1 MANSIFRNIAANM
14 PRQNQQMTTQLQ
26 EASRMGVQA
35 QLGQIGQAGGGP
47 LSVQQVQ
54 QAGAQAAAQQGQSI
68 LQSQQVQAQKAM
80 QASKQ
85 AAQVEADE
93 TQQRLREREFGIK
106 KKANVLQR
114 QLGVYDEKLKN
125 EIFDRNIKFEKDELG
140 RTVFNERQL
149 MDYKIYNSK
158 SKIEFR
164 KFEQDMRN
172 MSRRRLK
179 MLDISLAKIKQEL
192 GQQFKKDQLEMDQ
205 AQKMRL
211 LKAKQAIEEK
221 IARAQARAAN
231 RAAMISSAGAII
243 GAGVGAVLAI
253 PTGGL
258 SVGAGAAIGAS
269 IGQGVGG
276 MAAGATAESPNYN
289 RGVNAR
295 NY

>member
-1 MANSIFRNIAANM
+1 M
-14 PRQNQQMTTQLQ
+14 PRQNQRVATGLQ
-26 EASRMGVQA
+26 EASKMGVQA
-35 QLGQIGQAGGGP
+35 QLGQIGQMGQGP

-54 QAGAQAAAQQGQSI
+54 QAGAQAAAQQGQAT
-68 LQSQQVQAQKAM
+68 LQAQQQQAQKAM
-80 QASKQ
+80 QASQQ
-85 AAQVEADE
+85 AAKVEADE

-106 KKANVLQR
+106 KKANVLER

-149 MDYKIYNSK
+149 MDFKIYNSK
-158 SKIEFR
+158 SKLEFR

-172 MSRRRLK
+172 VSRRRIR
-179 MLDISLAKIKQEL
+179 MLDVSLAKIKQEL
-192 GQQFKKDQLEMDQ
+192 SQQFKKDQIEMDQ
-205 AQKMRL
+205 GQRMRL

-221 IARAQARAAN
+221 IARAQANAAN
-231 RAAMISSAGAII
+231 RASMISSAFTIVGAGAGAI
-243 GAGVGAVLAI
+243 LAL

-269 IGQGVGG
+269 LGQGVGG
-276 MAAGATAESPNYN
+276 MVAGATAEKPNYN
-289 RGVNAR
+289 RGVDVR

>member
-1 MANSIFRNIAANM
+1 M

-289 RGVNAR
+289 RGVNVR